1 MKTELTAQLLEWEQ
15 KAQKRQLRRAE
26 ASGAT
31 VILNGKPMLNLA
43 SNNYLGLADDR
54 RLIEAGCEAMR
65 AYGAGA
71 GASRLV
77 VGNHPLY
84 ERAEAA
90 LKQWKKAEAALI
102 FNSGYTANIGVLT
115 ALIGRDDLVFSDKLN
130 HASLIDGIRLSKA
143 ACFRYRHN
151 DMNQLESLLKQSP
164 PAKRKWIVTDAVFSM
179 DGDLAPLPELVELKR
194 RYRAILIV
202 DEAHSGGVFGPNGE
216 GLLHHFGL
224 EKEEDVLAIGTFSKA
239 LGSFGAYVTGEPWLI
254 EYLINSAR
262 SFIFTTAL
270 PPSVLAANEAAIHIV
285 QSEPERRQRLH
296 ALSEQFR
303 TKLKQLGF
311 DTGGSET
318 PIVPVIVGPNDR
330 AVAMSGLLQEAG
342 LAAIAIRP
350 PTVPEGTAR
359 IRFSVTA
366 AMTEEDIDLAVDCI
380 ALAGKRMGLIS

>member
-1 MKTELTAQLLEWEQ
+1 MKTELIAKLHEWEQ
-15 KAQKRQLRRAE
+15 KAQKRQLRRAQ
-26 ASGAT
+26 ASGAS

-43 SNNYLGLADDR
+43 SNNYLGLADDQ
-54 RLIEAGCEAMR
+54 RLIEAGCEAMQR
-65 AYGAGA
+65 YGAGA

-151 DMNQLESLLKQSP
+151 DVDQLESLLKQSS
-164 PAKRKWIVTDAVFSM
+164 PAKQKWIVTDAVFSM
-179 DGDLAPLPELVELKR
+179 DGDLAPLSELVELKR
-194 RYRAILIV
+194 RYRAILII

-216 GLLHHFGL
+216 GLLCHFGL
-224 EKEEDVLAIGTFSKA
+224 EKEEDVIAIGTFSKA

-254 EYLINSAR
+254 DYLINSAR

-270 PPSVLAANEAAIHIV
+270 PPAVLAANEAAIRIV
-285 QSEPERRQRLH
+285 QSEPERRERLH
-296 ALSEQFR
+296 AFSERFR
-303 TKLKQLGF
+303 TKLTQLGF

-318 PIVPVIVGPNDR
+318 PIVPVIVGPNDQ

-359 IRFSVTA
+359 IRFSITA
-366 AMTEEDIDLAVDCI
+366 AMTAEDVDIAVDRI
-380 ALAGKRMGLIS
+380 AWAGRQIGLIS

>member
-1 MKTELTAQLLEWEQ
+1 MKTEICFELNKLEQ

-26 ASGAT
+26 ASGAS

-43 SNNYLGLADDR
+43 SNNYLGLADDQ
-54 RLIEAGCEAMR
+54 RLIEAGCEAMQR
-65 AYGAGA
+65 YGAGA

-90 LKQWKKAEAALI
+90 LKQWKQAEAALI

-115 ALIGRDDLVFSDKLN
+115 ALIRRDDLVFSDEWN

-151 DMNQLESLLKQSP
+151 DIDQLESLLKQSS

-179 DGDLAPLPELVELKR
+179 DGDLAPLSELVELKR
-194 RYRAILIV
+194 RYRAMLIV

-216 GLLHHFGL
+216 GLLCHFGL
-224 EKEEDVLAIGTFSKA
+224 EKEENVIAIGTFSKA

-254 EYLINSAR
+254 DYLINSAR

-270 PPSVLAANEAAIHIV
+270 PPAVLAANEAAIHIV
-285 QSEPERRQRLH
+285 QSEPERRGRLH
-296 ALSEQFR
+296 ALSERFR
-303 TKLKQLGF
+303 TKLTQLGF
-311 DTGGSET
+311 GTGGSET
-318 PIVPVIVGPNDR
+318 PIVPVIVGPNDQ
-330 AVAMSGLLQEAG
+330 AVAMSELLQEAG
-342 LAAIAIRP
+342 IAAVAIRP

-359 IRFSVTA
+359 IRFSITA
-366 AMTEEDIDLAVDCI
+366 AMTEEDIDMAVDCI
-380 ALAGKRMGLIS
+380 ALAGKRIGLIS

>member
-1 MKTELTAQLLEWEQ
+1 MKAELTAQLHEWEQ
-15 KAQKRQLRRAE
+15 KAQKRQLRQAE
-26 ASGAT
+26 ASGAS

-43 SNNYLGLADDR
+43 SNNYLGLADDK

-65 AYGAGA
+65 SYGAGA

-90 LKQWKKAEAALI
+90 LKQWKNAEAALI
-102 FNSGYTANIGVLT
+102 FNSGYTANVGVLT

-143 ACFRYRHN
+143 TCFRYRHN
-151 DMNQLESLLKQSP
+151 DIDQLESLLKQSL

-179 DGDLAPLPELVELKR
+179 DGDMAPLKELVELKR
-194 RYRAILIV
+194 RYRAVLLV

-224 EKEEDVLAIGTFSKA
+224 EKEEDVIAIGTFSKA
-239 LGSFGAYVTGEPWLI
+239 LGSFGAYVTGEPWLV
-254 EYLINSAR
+254 EYLVNSAR
-262 SFIFTTAL
+262 SLIFTTAL
-270 PPSVLAANEAAIHIV
+270 PPAVLAANEAAIRIV
-285 QSEPERRQRLH
+285 QSEPERRERLH
-296 ALSEQFR
+296 ALSERFR
-303 TKLKQLGF
+303 AKLKRLGF

-318 PIVPVIVGPNDR
+318 PIVPVIVGPNGR
-330 AVAMSGLLQEAG
+330 AVAMSELLQEAG
-342 LAAIAIRP
+342 IAAVAIRP

-359 IRFSVTA
+359 IRFSLTA
-366 AMTEEDIDLAVDCI
+366 AMTEEDVEMAVDRI
-380 ALAGKRMGLIS
+380 ALAGKQVGLI

>member
-1 MKTELTAQLLEWEQ
+1 MKTEILFALDELKQ

-26 ASGAT
+26 ASGT
-31 VILNGKPMLNLA
+31 SVILNGKPMLNLA
-43 SNNYLGLADDR
+43 SNNYLGLADDQ
-54 RLIEAGCEAMR
+54 RLIEAGCEAMQR
-65 AYGAGA
+65 YGAGA

-115 ALIGRDDLVFSDKLN
+115 ALIGRDDLVFSDQLN

-151 DMNQLESLLKQSP
+151 DINQLESWLKQSP
-164 PAKRKWIVTDAVFSM
+164 PDKRKWIVTDAVFSM
-179 DGDLAPLPELVELKR
+179 DGDLAPLSELVELKR

-216 GLLHHFGL
+216 GLLYHFGL
-224 EKEEDVLAIGTFSKA
+224 EKEEDVIAIGTFSKA
-239 LGSFGAYVTGEPWLI
+239 LGSFGAYATGEPWLI
-254 EYLINSAR
+254 DYLMNSAR

-270 PPSVLAANEAAIHIV
+270 PPAVLAANEAAIHIV
-285 QSEPERRQRLH
+285 QSEPERRTRLH
-296 ALSEQFR
+296 ALSERFR

-318 PIVPVIVGPNDR
+318 PIVPVIVGPNDQ
-330 AVAMSGLLQEAG
+330 AVAMSELLQEAG
-342 LAAIAIRP
+342 IAAIAIRP

-366 AMTEEDIDLAVDCI
+366 AMTEEDVDRAVDRI
-380 ALAGKRMGLIS
+380 AWAGKKIGLIS